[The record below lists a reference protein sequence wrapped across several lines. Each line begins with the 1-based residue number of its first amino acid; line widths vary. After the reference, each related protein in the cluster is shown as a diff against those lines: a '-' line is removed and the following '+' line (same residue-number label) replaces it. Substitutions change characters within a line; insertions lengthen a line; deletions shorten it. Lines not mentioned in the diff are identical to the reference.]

1 MEGLSIRP
9 LMTRDVE
16 AVFALTRKSAE
27 AAQWSQAEFER
38 MAGYPSATGQAWV
51 ACAGKLKKVVGYIVV
66 RRAADEVEILNIVV
80 AKRRR
85 RHGVGGLLLE
95 QALAA
100 ARAAGSRRA
109 FLEVRESNRAA
120 IGMYQRH
127 YFLCAGRRL
136 RYYTNPG
143 EDALLFSR
151 VL

>member
-16 AVFALTRKSAE
+16 AVFALTQRSPE
-27 AAQWSQAEFER
+27 AAQWPQEEFER
-38 MAGYPSATGQAWV
+38 MAGYPSATGHAWV
-51 ACAGKLKKVVGYIVV
+51 ACAGKQKRVVGYIVV

-85 RHGVGGLLLE
+85 RQGVGGLLLE
-95 QALAA
+95 RALAA
-100 ARAAGSRRA
+100 ARAAGARRA

-120 IGMYQRH
+120 IGMYDRH
-127 YFLCAGRRL
+127 YFLRVGRRAM
-136 RYYTNPG
+136 YYRNPG

>member
-9 LMTRDVE
+9 LSPRDVKAVVTITRGSTE
-16 AVFALTRKSAE
+16 AP
-27 AAQWSQAEFER
+27 QWSEAEFER
-38 MAGYPSATGQAWV
+38 MAGYESATGQAWV
-51 ACAGKLKKVVGYIVV
+51 ACAGKQRKVVGYIVA

-95 QALAA
+95 RALAA
-100 ARAAGSRRA
+100 ARAGGARKA

-120 IGMYQRH
+120 IGMYERH
-127 YFLCAGRRL
+127 YFLAVGRRAL
-136 RYYTNPG
+136 YYSAPR
-143 EDALLFSR
+143 EDALLFAR